1 MADTAST
8 ELRLTCYVREEG
20 GEWVAGCPSLDVHTQ
35 ADSKEE
41 ARAALEEAVD
51 LWLESCLERDTLHT
65 ALRELGWHR
74 VPVGTEL
81 PEAFD
86 VVELSGPAD
95 DAESVLGES
104 FPIALTVPAFIAASV
119 KRGGSDRATG

>member
-8 ELRLTCYVREEG
+8 QLRLTCYVREEE

-41 ARAALEEAVD
+41 AQAALEEAVD
-51 LWLESCLERDTLHT
+51 LWLDSCLERDTLHT

-74 VPVGTEL
+74 VPVGTEPHETCDSL
-81 PEAFD
+81 EF
-86 VVELSGPAD
+86 SRPAV
-95 DAESVLGES
+95 ESVLGES
-104 FPIALTVPAFIAASV
+104 FPIALTVPAFIAASIGFDDPH
-119 KRGGSDRATG
+119 R